1 MLQVKGL
8 DAFNATVNQWLG
20 NVEKAAAEAAVGL
33 AKQVFNQILYTS
45 PQYSGDFVANWKVG
59 YGSVDSSFQ
68 GRVFNAELYNA
79 DEPFKRGDTKA
90 IRHAQA
96 NANWRPL
103 TKLGQSIFLSNS
115 AAHDEPYAVKIEQG
129 MIKLRSVNAGA
140 AHVVR
145 RAVTAYSNRYAK
157 INAAQLAVLR
167 KS

>member
-8 DAFNATVNQWLG
+8 DAFSATVNQWLG

-33 AKQVFNQILYTS
+33 AKQMFHQILYTS

-59 YGSVDSSFQ
+59 YGTIDTSYQTGIFTS
-68 GRVFNAELYNA
+68 ELYDA

-103 TKLGQSIFLSNS
+103 VKLGQTIYLSNS
-115 AAHDEPYAVKIEQG
+115 SAHDEPYAVKIEAG
-129 MIKLRSVNAGA
+129 LIRLRPVNNGA

-157 INAAQLAVLR
+157 INAAQLTKLR